1 MSALRLGFE
10 WVVSD
15 GNELIPDTDCL
26 VEYKLLHLNRTFY
39 SVAPQTPG
47 SFLEVRVC
55 ASGLSG
61 SVEER
66 ARGADTNTMLYLFNR
81 NEFAERRSITPCIS
95 SRCVSECRNAPLTC
109 CYKCLV
115 TSMRWCRTPTI
126 RITLSVGM

>member
-1 MSALRLGFE
+1 MTSPSLGVKRLTKTRIFGLLGQAPSASAAVSALRLGFE

-26 VEYKLLHLNRTFY
+26 VEFKLLHLNRTSY

-55 ASGLSG
+55 ASCLSA

-66 ARGADTNTMLYLFNR
+66 ARAGKWGQATFPESRVDSNGLKLF
-81 NEFAERRSITPCIS
+81 FDRS
-95 SRCVSECRNAPLTC
+95 
-109 CYKCLV
+109 
-115 TSMRWCRTPTI
+115 
-126 RITLSVGM
+126 